1 MDHIVLIGYLAA
13 TLTTIAFLPQ
23 LLKTWRKRSAKD
35 VSYAMLLIFLTG
47 VFCWL
52 IYGILIGSL
61 PIIFANSITL
71 VLNLLILI
79 LKMKFD

>member
-1 MDHIVLIGYLAA
+1 MDHVVFIGYLAA
-13 TLTTIAFLPQ
+13 TLTTVAFLPQ
-23 LLKTWRKRSAKD
+23 LIKTWRERSAKD
-35 VSYAMLLIFLTG
+35 VSYAMLLIFSLG

-52 IYGILIGSL
+52 IYGFLIHSL

-79 LKMKFD
+79 LKIRFG